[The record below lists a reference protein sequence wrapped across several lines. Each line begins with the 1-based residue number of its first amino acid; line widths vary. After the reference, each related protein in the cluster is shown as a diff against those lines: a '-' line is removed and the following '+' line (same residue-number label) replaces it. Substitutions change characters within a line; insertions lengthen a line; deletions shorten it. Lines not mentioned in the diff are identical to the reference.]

1 VRVKDSVVEKAGLTL
16 WNVRDAKCK
25 GSRFEVR
32 GSRFEEETKAK
43 TTTELGWSCEAE

>member
-1 VRVKDSVVEKAGLTL
+1 MRNVKVR
-16 WNVRDAKCK
+16 